1 MLGFLNTMFWINPNV
16 IWIAAG
22 STLIFSSGCFPSI
35 IATMFLASTFTCC
48 IAGLAALCAPE
59 SAISPTAKMLEYF
72 VSCNWRVGRT
82 RMKPLA
88 GLMRESVEE
97 GGKVDRS

>member
-1 MLGFLNTMFWINPNV
+1 MRSRV
-16 IWIAAG
+16 
-22 STLIFSSGCFPSI
+22 
-35 IATMFLASTFTCC
+35 
-48 IAGLAALCAPE
+48 
-59 SAISPTAKMLEYF
+59 AISPTAKMLEYF

-88 GLMRESVEE
+88 GLTRESVEE